1 MSNLFTPALN
11 AYFGSETGA
20 YSPVTNDEFGKSQ
33 VTLVGPEQELAE
45 KILADRLPF
54 NHGSIEAIRAAGHN
68 PEFEFR
74 KFPTGERIK
83 LTLSYKTGK
92 PNELR
97 LYLRKDE
104 FKPKPS
110 ENWSIFLRD
119 GELWLGHFSKWLETE
134 IAKGSGAVSGRETAL
149 ETEEDSYQ
157 DRINRSPPTQKTT
170 TTMAWDRN
178 PQIAF
183 EALERSG
190 YNCEVR
196 PDLETFVSRS
206 SGRPFLEAHHLIPMK
221 IQSEFPTKN
230 LDTVQN
236 ICVLSPFAHRKLH
249 HAPFAEILPDLKKLL
264 APRKQFLEYLTIV
277 EDDVLGMYRR

>member
-1 MSNLFTPALN
+1 MSKSFTPELN
-11 AYFGSETGA
+11 AYFGSEKGA
-20 YSPVTNDEFGKSQ
+20 FSPVTKDEFRKSQ
-33 VTLVGPEQELAE
+33 VTLVGPEQALAE
-45 KILADRLPF
+45 RVLSDRLPY
-54 NHGSIEAIRAAGHN
+54 NHGSIKAIQEAGHN

-74 KFPTGERIK
+74 KFPTGERIS

-104 FKPKPS
+104 FKPKPG

-119 GELWLGHFSKWLETE
+119 GELWLGHFSAWLETE
-134 IAKGSGAVSGRETAL
+134 IAKGSGAVSGREIAL
-149 ETEEDSYQ
+149 ETEQDSYQ
-157 DRINRSPPTQKTT
+157 DKINQALPTQKTT
-170 TTMAWDRN
+170 TTMAWSRN
-178 PQIAF
+178 PQIAL
-183 EALERSG
+183 EALEGSG
-190 YNCEVR
+190 YQCEIR

-264 APRKQFLEYLTIV
+264 APRKQLLDDLMIV
-277 EDDVLGMYRR
+277 EDDVLGMYR